1 MKNIFKVLLIALF
14 SISSLFALQ
23 KDEIETVMSKKI
35 DSSISIIKKENLT
48 NKEKGQEIVKIID
61 EVFDFRKMAL
71 ISLGKTAWV
80 SATKEQRT
88 RYLKAF
94 EINLKNSYID
104 KLGLYTDQKVNI
116 VELESTF
123 TETSKKER
131 IKLITELVGQSESYK
146 INYLFYKSKTRG
158 WVIYDINL
166 AGTSVITT
174 TRKQYSGLLKQKSLE
189 EMIVEIEAKNK
200 AHD

>member
-1 MKNIFKVLLIALF
+1 MKNILKVLLIGLF

-23 KDEIETVMSKKI
+23 KDELKTVMSKKI
-35 DSSISIIKKENLT
+35 DDSIFIIKKENIT
-48 NKEKGQEIVKIID
+48 NKQKGQEIVQIID

-71 ISLGKTAWV
+71 ISLGKKAWI

-94 EINLKNSYID
+94 EISIKNSYID
-104 KLGLYTDQKVNI
+104 KLGLYTDQKVKI
-116 VELESTF
+116 IDLESIF
-123 TETSKKER
+123 TQTSKIER
-131 IKLITELVGQSESYK
+131 IKLITELISQTETYK
-146 INYLFYKSKTRG
+146 INYLFYKSKTRD

-174 TRKQYSGLLKQKSLE
+174 TRKQYAGLLKQKSLE
-189 EMIVEIEAKNK
+189 EMITEIEAKNK

>member
-1 MKNIFKVLLIALF
+1 MKNILKVLLITLF

-23 KDEIETVMSKKI
+23 KDEIKTVMSKKI
-35 DSSISIIKKENLT
+35 DDSISIIKKENMS

-71 ISLGKTAWV
+71 ISLGRDAWV
-80 SATKEQRT
+80 SATDEQKS

-104 KLGLYTDQKVNI
+104 KLGLYTDQKVK
-116 VELESTF
+116 VVDLESTF
-123 TETSKKER
+123 TERSNNER
-131 IKLITELVGQSESYK
+131 IKLITELIGQSESYK
-146 INYLFYKSKTRG
+146 VNYLFYENRERG
-158 WVIYDINL
+158 WVIYDIDL

-174 TRKQYSGLLKQKSLE
+174 ARKQYAGLLKQKSLE
-189 EMIVEIEAKNK
+189 EMISEIEAKNK
-200 AHD
+200 ING